1 MSGNTQ
7 PYLKKKGKTM
17 LHSTQKSTTVGNI
30 TFLLLSFP
38 LGLFYFLPTVIGFA
52 VGVSTLILWI
62 GLPILFAT
70 LVLIRGMA
78 AVERRM
84 ISTLLHVSFPSQPY
98 RYDVPQ
104 QGFLRRFGNMLRD
117 PSTWTSTIY
126 MILKLPLGII
136 SVTLALV
143 LPIVA
148 IAVTAL
154 PLVYL
159 INLLVNMILL
169 NNGIHSMGIIIP
181 HFIEVDGQFDL
192 VMFARSFIGIPV
204 GLALWFVTRALLN
217 GIALISAE
225 IARALLS
232 PGEADVM
239 TQSDRFHASPMY
251 QEGLHMHASREK
263 ND

>member
-1 MSGNTQ
+1 
-7 PYLKKKGKTM
+7 
-17 LHSTQKSTTVGNI
+17 
-30 TFLLLSFP
+30 
-38 LGLFYFLPTVIGFA
+38 
-52 VGVSTLILWI
+52 
-62 GLPILFAT
+62 
-70 LVLIRGMA
+70 
-78 AVERRM
+78 
-84 ISTLLHVSFPSQPY
+84 
-98 RYDVPQ
+98 
-104 QGFLRRFGNMLRD
+104 
-117 PSTWTSTIY
+117 
-126 MILKLPLGII
+126 
-136 SVTLALV
+136 
-143 LPIVA
+143 
-148 IAVTAL
+148 
-154 PLVYL
+154 VYL

-217 GIALISAE
+217 GIALISGE

-239 TQSDRFHASPMY
+239 TQSDRFYASPMY